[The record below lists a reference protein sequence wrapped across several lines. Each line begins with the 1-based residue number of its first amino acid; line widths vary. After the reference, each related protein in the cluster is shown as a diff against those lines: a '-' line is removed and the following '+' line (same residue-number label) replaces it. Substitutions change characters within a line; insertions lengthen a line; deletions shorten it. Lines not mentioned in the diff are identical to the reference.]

1 MSGAHKMTTWHAT
14 KYKGVRYREQPKKK
28 HGIRPDKY
36 FSIRYQFEGKRKEE
50 GVGWQSEGWT
60 AEKAALK
67 LAELKQAAKTGEGA
81 RHLSEKREARKKS
94 EREAI
99 AIKKERER
107 RATTY
112 EQYFIEHYLPEIE
125 HDKSGVAVR
134 DEKSIHK
141 NSILPNIGSL
151 SVLHIGE
158 LDLKRIIRA
167 MSKAGRAPRTIQLAL
182 AHVRMV
188 INHAIRSGYHA
199 GPNPV
204 STMPRNSKPK
214 VENRRLRF
222 FTPNEAG
229 ELLERLLS
237 RSKDVHDMTLLS
249 LYCGLRAG
257 EIFKLTWRHVDFTNR
272 QVTLIETKSG
282 RDRTVP
288 IPEKVYEM
296 FRSRTEGP
304 GNALAFPDSKGNRR
318 VRITKTFEKA
328 VDDMGLNNG
337 ITDRKDKLVFHSCR
351 HTCASWLVQA
361 GVPLL
366 TVKEILGHST
376 IALTERYSH
385 IAPDGTRAALQ
396 VMEKAIQE
404 SRTKGNVQQLV
415 NYG

>member
-1 MSGAHKMTTWHAT
+1 MSQYQSTKFPGVRTREHAT
-14 KYKGVRYREQPKKK
+14 RK
-28 HGIRPDKY
+28 HGIRPDRY
-36 FSIRYQFEGKRKEE
+36 FLIRYQAQGKRKEE
-50 GVGWQSEGWT
+50 GLGWASEGWT

-81 RHLSEKREARKKS
+81 KHLSEKRAVRKKADQ
-94 EREAI
+94 EA
-99 AIKKERER
+99 AAKKKAEER

-112 EQYFIEHYLPEIE
+112 EQYFREHYLPDIE
-125 HDKSGVAVR
+125 HDKRKGAVR

-141 NSILPNIGSL
+141 NSILPNVGNLPI
-151 SVLHIGE
+151 LHIGE
-158 LDLKRIIRA
+158 LDLKRITRA
-167 MSKAGRAPRTIQLAL
+167 MNQAGRAPRTIQLAL

-222 FTPNEAG
+222 FTPDEAG

-304 GNALAFPDSKGNRR
+304 GNALVFPDSKGNRR

-351 HTCASWLVQA
+351 HTCASWLVQV

-404 SRTKGNVQQLV
+404 SRTESNVQRLV
-415 NYG
+415 NYD

>member
-1 MSGAHKMTTWHAT
+1 MSQYQSTKFPGVRTREHAT
-14 KYKGVRYREQPKKK
+14 RK
-28 HGIRPDKY
+28 HGIRPDRY
-36 FSIRYQFEGKRKEE
+36 FLIRYQTQGKRKEE
-50 GVGWQSEGWT
+50 GLGWASEGWT
-60 AEKAALK
+60 EEKAALK

-81 RHLSEKREARKKS
+81 KRLSEKRAARKKADQ
-94 EREAI
+94 EA
-99 AIKKERER
+99 AAKKKAEER

-112 EQYFIEHYLPEIE
+112 EQYFIEQYLPEVE
-125 HDKSGVAVR
+125 HDKSRVAVR

-141 NSILPNIGSL
+141 NSILPNIGNL
-151 SVLHIGE
+151 PILHIGE
-158 LDLKRIIRA
+158 LDLKRITRA
-167 MSKAGRAPRTIQLAL
+167 MNKAGRAPRTIQLAL

-188 INHAIRSGYHA
+188 INHAIRTGYHA

-204 STMPRNSKPK
+204 SIMPRNSKPK

-222 FTPNEAG
+222 FTPDEAG
-229 ELLERLLS
+229 ELLERLLD

-257 EIFKLTWRHVDFTNR
+257 EIFKLTWRYVDFANK

-282 RDRTVP
+282 KDRTVP
-288 IPEKVYEM
+288 MPEKVYEM
-296 FRSRTEGP
+296 FQSREEGP
-304 GNALAFPDSKGNRR
+304 GNALVFSDTKGNKRN
-318 VRITKTFEKA
+318 RISKTFDKTVEA
-328 VDDMGLNNG
+328 MGLNEG
-337 ITDRKDKLVFHSCR
+337 ITDRKNKLVFHSCR

-385 IAPDGTRAALQ
+385 LAPDGTRAALQ

-404 SRTKGNVQQLV
+404 SRTGSNVQQMA
-415 NYG
+415 NC